1 MQVATGHFN
10 FPLQR
15 LVHGDP
21 VAGVGQGI
29 AQGTTGGGP
38 IEQGIAHRIK
48 QGRQQGLQMTLFLVA
63 ETLIAPKHQLAH
75 GFAFMAQAVA
85 DGVVAALAEL
95 QAQVAGLVLVNQ
107 GIEGHK
113 ALGFAKE
120 QAENALRFQAGL

>member
-1 MQVATGHFN
+1 MQVAAGHFD

-21 VAGVGQGI
+21 VAGIGQRV
-29 AQGTTGGGP
+29 AQGATGRGP
-38 IEQGIAHRIK
+38 IEQGVAHRIK
-48 QGRQQGLQMTLFLVA
+48 QGGQQGLQMALFLVA
-63 ETLIAPKHQLAH
+63 ETLIAPKYQLAH
-75 GFAFMAQAVA
+75 GLAFMAQAVA

-113 ALGFAKE
+113 ALGFAEE